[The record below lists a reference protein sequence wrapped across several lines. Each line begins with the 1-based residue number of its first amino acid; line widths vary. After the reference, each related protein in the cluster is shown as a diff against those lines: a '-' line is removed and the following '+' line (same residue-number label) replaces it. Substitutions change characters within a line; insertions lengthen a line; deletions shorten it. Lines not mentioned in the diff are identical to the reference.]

1 MKKVMSHS
9 DDMRKSNDN
18 IGTLDDDLLEKLEK
32 ILPVSKEVKMMKA
45 ADTTRVID
53 AGIYLENGESINYNK
68 LLTDEVLAADKLLVE
83 AAKKDMNIA
92 GK

>member
-1 MKKVMSHS
+1 MSYS
-9 DDMRKSNDN
+9 DDMRRSNDN

-32 ILPVSKEVKMMKA
+32 ILPVSKEVKLMKA
-45 ADTTRVID
+45 VDTTPIIH

-83 AAKKDMNIA
+83 AAKKNKNIA